1 MAAPIPSYSFTQG
14 DTFSLAGYATLP
26 INDTWEATSELRNN
40 RGELIQELVVTLEAP
55 TGEETAWP
63 ILLQAPAADTNIWPL
78 GPLTC
83 DIRFQYG
90 DTVVHSAKFVINVTN
105 QITTSQPTIYV

>member
-1 MAAPIPSYSFTQG
+1 MAAPIPSYYFTQG

-26 INDTWEATSELRNN
+26 IGDTWGATSELRDN
-40 RGELIQELVVTLEAP
+40 RGNLIQELAVTLQAP

-63 ILLQAPAADTNIWPL
+63 LLLYAPAADTNTWPL

-83 DIRFQYG
+83 DLRFQYG
-90 DTVVHSAKFVINVTN
+90 TTVVHSAKFVVNVTN

>member
-1 MAAPIPSYSFTQG
+1 MAAPIPSYNFTQG

-26 INDTWEATSELRNN
+26 IGDVWGATSELRDN
-40 RGELIQELVVTLEAP
+40 RGTLIQELTVTLQEP
-55 TGEETAWP
+55 VPPDNVWP
-63 ILLQAPAADTNIWPL
+63 ILLYATATETNDWPL

-90 DTVVHSAKFVINVTN
+90 DTVVHSAKFVVNVTN